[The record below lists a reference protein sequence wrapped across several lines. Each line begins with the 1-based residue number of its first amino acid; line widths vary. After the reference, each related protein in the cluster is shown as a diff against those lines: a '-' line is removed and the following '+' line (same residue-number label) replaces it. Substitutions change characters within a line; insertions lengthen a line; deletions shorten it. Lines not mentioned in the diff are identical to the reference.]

1 MTRKTLWHWGWLC
14 LSLSLGACSSDM
26 NRTDFAEKAQQE
38 SNDLIDKKDA
48 QWRQLNEVAPLSY
61 LTDLIQDSQLEL
73 FIQQGLAA
81 NPDLQK
87 TLLTLKASAWQLKST
102 HGDRLPS
109 IDAGFSRNK
118 TESIDASYNA
128 DISISWEADFWGKLA
143 NTEEAAAKSL
153 AADQA
158 LFQESQDA
166 LVANIMKSWLAMTS
180 KQHLIDIESQR
191 LAVLETNENRLL
203 QRFKNGLN
211 DLEELDEAQTAS
223 SQSRADLAQL
233 KEELAIER
241 RTLQRYL
248 GSEEALT
255 VAANLD
261 YPAVGLTLE
270 HLPKQSL
277 QRRPDLKAAYFAIQA
292 ADLSVTV
299 AYKDML
305 PSISLSATLSDTA
318 NSPSSALFTSPV
330 WSLLAQLTQ
339 PLYQGGKLKAAVE
352 IAKLNTAQAYQDYR
366 STLLTAVNEVE
377 STIGQEQVLTQ
388 QISNI
393 QQALQSSRNNLSRYE
408 QKYRTGLVELS
419 DLIRVQETTFNLAAE
434 LDNLHYQHL
443 INRVDL
449 GLALGLGVKE
459 S

>member
-1 MTRKTLWHWGWLC
+1 MINKTLWHWGCLC
-14 LSLSLGACSSDM
+14 LSLSLTACSSDM
-26 NRTDFAEKAQQE
+26 QRGKIADKAQKE
-38 SNDLIDKKDA
+38 SAALIDKKET
-48 QWRQLNEVAPLSY
+48 QWRQLNEVAPISY
-61 LTDLIQDSQLEL
+61 LTDLIQDAQLDRL
-73 FIQQGLAA
+73 IQQALTA

-87 TLLTLKASAWQLKST
+87 TLLTLKASTWQLKSI

-109 IDAGFSRNK
+109 LDAGFSRNK
-118 TESIDASYNA
+118 TESVEASYNA

-143 NTEEAAAKSL
+143 NSEAAAAKSL

-158 LFQESQDA
+158 LYQESQDV
-166 LVANIMKSWLAMTS
+166 LVANIIKSWLAMTS

-223 SQSRADLAQL
+223 SQSRADLAQY
-233 KEELAIER
+233 KEDLAIER

-248 GSEEALT
+248 GSENTLNIVPNTDYPRVNLT
-255 VAANLD
+255 LD
-261 YPAVGLTLE
+261 Y
-270 HLPKQSL
+270 LPKQSL
-277 QRRPDLKAAYFAIQA
+277 QRRPDLKAAYLAIQA
-292 ADLSVTV
+292 ADLNVSV

-305 PSISLSATLSDTA
+305 PTISLSATLSDTA
-318 NSPSSALFTSPV
+318 SSPSSALFASPI

-339 PLYQGGKLKAAVE
+339 PLYQGSKLKAAVE
-352 IAKLNTAQAYQDYR
+352 IAKINTAEAYQDYR
-366 STLLTAVNEVE
+366 STLLTAINEVE
-377 STIGQEQVLTQ
+377 TTIGQEKLLTQ
-388 QISNI
+388 QLLNI
-393 QQALQSSRNNLSRYE
+393 QQALQSSQKNLTRYE

-434 LDNLHYQHL
+434 LDNLLYLHL